1 MPAFTDHLRLLVFT
15 FVMTALPV
23 FAAVELHLS
32 PAGND
37 LNPGTPAQ
45 PVATPQRA
53 LELARAHIEA
63 GLTEPIDLILADGT
77 WQFEA
82 PLEFRPEDSGTA
94 DFPVTWKAADGAT
107 PVLSGGKPING
118 TWTNAGD
125 GTWHVDL
132 AGVGLD
138 AGSWN
143 FRQLF
148 VNGSRATRARF
159 PNASSENPFLYTTG
173 GGFDH
178 AIIDLAF
185 ISPTWAAAADA
196 QLNIVPQSRF
206 FNQWNTVTAVNPAT
220 GRIDIADSERH
231 RRIDPGSW
239 LQSIARW
246 FDPLPS
252 HAEGHPSEK
261 RLKV

>member
-1 MPAFTDHLRLLVFT
+1 M
-15 FVMTALPV
+15 
-23 FAAVELHLS
+23 
-32 PAGND
+32 
-37 LNPGTPAQ
+37 
-45 PVATPQRA
+45 
-53 LELARAHIEA
+53 
-63 GLTEPIDLILADGT
+63 
-77 WQFEA
+77 
-82 PLEFRPEDSGTA
+82 
-94 DFPVTWKAADGAT
+94 
-107 PVLSGGKPING
+107 
-118 TWTNAGD
+118 
-125 GTWHVDL
+125 
-132 AGVGLD
+132 
-138 AGSWN
+138 
-143 FRQLF
+143 
-148 VNGSRATRARF
+148 NGSRATRARF
-159 PNASSENPFLYTTG
+159 PNASSENPFLYATG

-178 AIIDLAF
+178 TIIDLAF

-239 LQSIARW
+239 LQSIARR